1 MRVAYFTALA
11 ATSLYASA
19 LSAASIVY
27 QSGSLDHRISESNL
41 FANGKHLAEDF
52 TIASDVKLSRFVFN
66 AFTNSKTALV
76 QDVDLRI
83 YKDQGNG
90 PGQLLFSGVLPI
102 SSIINVGEDV
112 SGFHLTDYAVN
123 LPDWI
128 VDAGN
133 YLISLNIRPDQS
145 DIYWTLIGD
154 PANPGNN
161 WISSTGD
168 AGTYTPHDPENLFR
182 FEGSA
187 VATPAP
193 EPASWAMILGGFGVV
208 GGALRAGRR
217 SIIVA
222 FR

>member
-1 MRVAYFTALA
+1 MRAAYFTALA

-19 LSAASIVY
+19 ISAASIVY

-52 TIASDVKLSRFVFN
+52 TIASDVKLSKFVFN
-66 AFTNSKTALV
+66 AFTNSKTAPV

-90 PGQLLFSGVLPI
+90 PGQLLFSGLLAI
-102 SSIINVGEDV
+102 SSITNVGEDV

-128 VDAGN
+128 VGAGN
-133 YLISLNIRPDQS
+133 YFVSLNIRPDQS

-168 AGTYTPHDPENLFR
+168 AGTYAPHNPENLFR
-182 FEGSA
+182 FEGSV
-187 VATPAP
+187 VAAPAP
-193 EPASWAMILGGFGVV
+193 EPASWAMMLGGFGLV
-208 GGALRAGRR
+208 GGALRTARR
-217 SIIVA
+217 RTAVA
-222 FR
+222 FH